1 MHIFVRL
8 GIVNMNKNLAI
19 VKRLFDSIVLPILYS
34 FGVDMFLQDGD
45 RGFKHINGFVKRQRN
60 SNFRDMLIRG
70 FPFVK

>member
-1 MHIFVRL
+1 
-8 GIVNMNKNLAI
+8 MNKNLAI

-45 RGFKHINGFVKRQRN
+45 RGFKRINGFVKRQRN